1 MAQSELCF
9 SGAAVV
15 GGVRT
20 SLPTTTLTVTQELI
34 ILRLFP
40 FGVYYFSPKNV
51 ISIEQVNKTR
61 ICIRHA
67 IRDYPSKISFISIDS
82 KDIAQRIKEMGFAP
96 SCRGLDS
103 LFSIPRSGSPVY
115 WQVILGS
122 LLWWN
127 GLLFLGS
134 KYPGL
139 NSLVP
144 LPLVALFGIF
154 LACLLILNLP
164 MAQRFVLKPGRRI
177 GEIKPALFLTV
188 LITGLFLV
196 VMSLAWIVESINHQM
211 STT

>member
-134 KYPGL
+134 
-139 NSLVP
+139 SCSVWH
-144 LPLVALFGIF
+144 LFGLSSYTQSTNGSEICF
-154 LACLLILNLP
+154 EAWQENWRDKTCPFSYSFNHWSFSCSNVTCLD
-164 MAQRFVLKPGRRI
+164 
-177 GEIKPALFLTV
+177 
-188 LITGLFLV
+188 
-196 VMSLAWIVESINHQM
+196 S
-211 STT
+211 